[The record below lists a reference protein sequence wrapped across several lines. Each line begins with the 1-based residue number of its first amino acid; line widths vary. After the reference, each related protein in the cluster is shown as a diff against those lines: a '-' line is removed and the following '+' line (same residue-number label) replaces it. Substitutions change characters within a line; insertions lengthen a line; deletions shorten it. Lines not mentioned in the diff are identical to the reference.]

1 MRLAL
6 LQTHNGFRS
15 LRNVIQITP
24 QLKNGRFNF
33 LTPLSTAAMASCSV
47 LSLAIHHSTSE
58 KREIPQI

>member
-33 LTPLSTAAMASCSV
+33 SH
-47 LSLAIHHSTSE
+47 SLINSSDG
-58 KREIPQI
+58 QL